1 MRAETNA
8 ARYHRPVTAST
19 PPPDGARASDD
30 FALAE
35 RSSPL
40 VAVIADEIAAGGGR
54 ITFERFMA
62 LALGHPQ
69 HGYYSRERLP
79 WGADGDYETSPE
91 VHPIFGYLWASQV
104 AECWERLQRPEPF
117 ALVEVGAGSGRFAT
131 SLLTWLRERAPD
143 CAAAARPVLLDGH
156 RRRLD
161 DQRSAL
167 EEMRLDAEHALLD
180 EWLARPQALD
190 GVLISNEFFDALPVH
205 VVERRGETLHEWY
218 VTARPDGGFAFELGD
233 ASTPALA
240 GRFETLGVTP
250 GDGCRAEVSL
260 AATDAMRMLAARF
273 ERGYLITIDYG
284 YGPEELYAPWRR
296 MGTLMAFR
304 HHSPQPDPLA
314 SPGLLDLTAHVD
326 LTSLAAAAE
335 GFSAAPHVSQT
346 EALVALGIGEALDA
360 ARERAGRDFARFASE
375 RRAAETLVD
384 ASGLGRIRVLVQAK
398 DAPLEGL
405 RCLRPVLE

>member
-1 MRAETNA
+1 MTE
-8 ARYHRPVTAST
+8 ST
-19 PPPDGARASDD
+19 PPPDGSRASDD

-35 RSSPL
+35 RSTPL
-40 VAVIADEIAAGGGR
+40 GAVIEEEIAAGGGR

-69 HGYYSRERLP
+69 HGYYNRERLP

-91 VHPIFGYLWASQV
+91 VHSIFGYLWASQI
-104 AECWERLQRPEPF
+104 AECWERLGRPEPF
-117 ALVEVGAGSGRFAT
+117 ALVEVGAGSGRLAT
-131 SLLTWLRERAPD
+131 SILTWLRERAPD

-156 RRRLD
+156 GRRLA

-167 EEMRLDAEHALLD
+167 EAMGLEAEHALID
-180 EWLARPQALD
+180 EWLARREPLD

-205 VVERRGETLHEWY
+205 VVERRDETLHEWY
-218 VTARPDGGFAFELGD
+218 VTAKPDGGFAFDLGD
-233 ASTPALA
+233 ASTPALHA
-240 GRFETLGVTP
+240 RFETLGVMP

-260 AATDAMRMLAARF
+260 AASDAMTRLAARF
-273 ERGYLITIDYG
+273 KRGYLITIDYG
-284 YGPEELYAPWRR
+284 YGPEDLYAPWRR

-326 LTSLAAAAE
+326 LASLAAAAN
-335 GFSAAPHVSQT
+335 GFSAAPHVSQA
-346 EALVALGIGEALDA
+346 EALVALGIGEARDA

-375 RRAAETLVD
+375 RRAAETLLD
-384 ASGLGRIRVLVQAK
+384 PSGLGRIRVLVQAK
-398 DAPLEGL
+398 DATLEGL